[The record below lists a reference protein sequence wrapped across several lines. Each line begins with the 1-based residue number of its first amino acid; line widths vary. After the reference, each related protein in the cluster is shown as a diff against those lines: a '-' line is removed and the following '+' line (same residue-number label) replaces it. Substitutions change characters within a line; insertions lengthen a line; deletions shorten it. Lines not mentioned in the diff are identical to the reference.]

1 MFETRKSVNI
11 KKIIRH
17 LKTNRDLQNIP
28 VGKINRLVR
37 RMPYPIGLVS
47 SDKKVLVT
55 TYLNKSTID
64 FFKKEADK
72 YHTKYQRMMRAVLD
86 RYAAFH

>member
-1 MFETRKSVNI
+1 
-11 KKIIRH
+11 
-17 LKTNRDLQNIP
+17 
-28 VGKINRLVR
+28 
-37 RMPYPIGLVS
+37 MPYPIGLVS

-64 FFKKEADK
+64 YFKKEADK

-86 RYAAFH
+86 RYAASH